1 MAHDT
6 KKGQA
11 VIRHALKEGG
21 TGLKT
26 RSRTEGTKKKSTESE
41 LKRRNRLEGNG
52 TKTTNHVASRTTGGV
67 RGRSRTEGGTPSTL
81 KRRKRT

>member
-11 VIRHALKEGG
+11 AIRHALETGG
-21 TGLKT
+21 SGLRS
-26 RSRTEGTKKKSTESE
+26 RSRTEGAKKGPGVRSRSRTE
-41 LKRRNRLEGNG
+41 GG
-52 TKTTNHVASRTTGGV
+52 TTNHVASRTTGGV
-67 RGRSRTEGGTPSTL
+67 RGRSRTEGGVPSTL

>member
-11 VIRHALKEGG
+11 AIRHALETGG
-21 TGLKT
+21 SGLRS
-26 RSRTEGTKKKSTESE
+26 RSRTEG
-41 LKRRNRLEGNG
+41 G
-52 TKTTNHVASRTTGGV
+52 TTNHVASRTTGGV